1 MFAAL
6 DWPLHQHIVFIT
18 TNNVQIIKSF
28 SAVTFVCSRLFV
40 RFLFDVLRYL
50 IERPR
55 ALRFA
60 KSRRGTPKIIARSL
74 AAIPL
79 RKLISINLTIP
90 CL

>member
-28 SAVTFVCSRLFV
+28 SAATLFVCSRLFV
-40 RFLFDVLRYL
+40 GFLLDVLRCL

-79 RKLISINLTIP
+79 RKLIS
-90 CL
+90 